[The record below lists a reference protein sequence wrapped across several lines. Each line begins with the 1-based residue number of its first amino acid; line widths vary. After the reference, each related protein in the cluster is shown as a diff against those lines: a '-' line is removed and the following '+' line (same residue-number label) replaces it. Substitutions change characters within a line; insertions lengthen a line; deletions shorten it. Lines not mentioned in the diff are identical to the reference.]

1 MPAKILV
8 VDDEPAVTD
17 LLAYNLRKAG
27 YEILLAAD
35 GNEALRQA
43 RTSSPDLI
51 LLDLMIPEVD
61 GLDVC
66 RELRKTSNVPIIML
80 TARGEEIDRVVG
92 LELGADDYVSKPF
105 SVRELLAR
113 IKAVLRRAQQS
124 NDEPITILRGKG
136 GLQINVETRIATA
149 NEIVLS
155 LTRLEFDLLA
165 LFLTNAGRVLT
176 RERLL
181 EQAWGYDF
189 VGDTRAVDSA
199 IKRLRAKLR
208 EASAEADSIEAVRG
222 VKKTS
227 PILAAALKAGAN
239 QVVNVDFYASELRKY
254 RDQARELAMKAAKEK
269 AQALANAA
277 GSESGCVLNISENS
291 WSYYNGWWY
300 GRSGQNTMTQ
310 NVVQNATPNTGSGS
324 NTGDEP
330 ISLGQI
336 SVKAEVSAT
345 FGIK

>member
-1 MPAKILV
+1 MTHRILV
-8 VDDEPAVTD
+8 VDDEPSVTD

-27 YEILLAAD
+27 YETLLAAD
-35 GNEALRQA
+35 GREALRLA
-43 RTSSPDLI
+43 RQSNPDLI

-105 SVRELLAR
+105 GVRELLAR
-113 IKAVLRRAQQS
+113 IKAVLRRAQSGES
-124 NDEPITILRGKG
+124 NGKTSTILIGKG
-136 GLQINVETRIATA
+136 GLQLNVESRIVTV
-149 NEIVLS
+149 EETILP
-155 LTRLEFDLLA
+155 LTRLEFDLLH
-165 LFLTNAGRVLT
+165 LLMINAKRVLT

-222 VKKTS
+222 
-227 PILAAALKAGAN
+227 IG
-239 QVVNVDFYASELRKY
+239 Y
-254 RDQARELAMKAAKEK
+254 R
-269 AQALANAA
+269 
-277 GSESGCVLNISENS
+277 LN
-291 WSYYNGWWY
+291 
-300 GRSGQNTMTQ
+300 
-310 NVVQNATPNTGSGS
+310 P
-324 NTGDEP
+324 
-330 ISLGQI
+330 
-336 SVKAEVSAT
+336 
-345 FGIK
+345 